1 MEGKQASATKGCAP
15 AGSGEE
21 DILSGLYCERVT
33 VKCVRRRKA
42 LRE

>member
-1 MEGKQASATKGCAP
+1 MESKQTSATKGCAS

-33 VKCVRRRKA
+33 VKCVRRHNA